1 MFSYLSKKIAVPQN
15 LAVEVV
21 SWNVGQGWLAIGG
34 ANGFLKVLKL
44 DGSAA
49 NGPLSSSN
57 SNDISMNQTLEGHQ
71 MGRSYDAILWFPVIH
86 LQHSIRVIVW
96 NENFRKLTTSDAK
109 GLIIVWSLNQGA
121 WFEEMVNNRNRSV
134 VTDMR
139 WSKDGQRICIVYED
153 GAVIVGTVDGQRL
166 WGKEMNSK
174 LSKVEWLPDSR
185 GLIFCTSKGE
195 VQIYDSEGIF
205 SHRIPTACLDPGDST
220 RFQSPEHMPPPNVE
234 VSSIEWWGS
243 SDSSGLLHAVEKH
256 SALPAVKLAA
266 KLSDAPH
273 LVYSTPNLCIAFV
286 NGKAQLMRGIQD
298 SHPIILDTGL
308 NIVDAKWSPSGQTI
322 AIAGISAYG
331 GLGGASTAHQGLSSG
346 STADSGVVKIYS
358 AFGQHLC
365 NQQIPTLTGRA
376 HGLKSIS
383 WEGSGARMA
392 LAVDSYIYFS
402 TIRCVSLDDI
412 EVDRLW
418 GYFASRTLLFVQK
431 GVCGNSASSHSA
443 GTQSRERVQGIG
455 KDPATV
461 TFWDTE
467 KDLKHVK
474 SIRDV
479 VAIATCDTS
488 EVCAIFTGELPS
500 EAYSTA
506 SNLTGMANLQF
517 VVRLYN
523 DIGAPVDEEGRSC
536 PIAPRSVAMTPEHL
550 LVASDDEIYL
560 WNYGKS
566 SSAVQGSGTSI
577 DRGYLGFGGTIR
589 VRSESMRHVDD
600 RSAGVAAEVDSYVPP
615 GGVIGTKDPIVDA
628 AIARGKALFICR
640 ASGIVQQYSS
650 LRLSYQGSFDAEC
663 RPQRISINCDATR
676 LSIID
681 VEGWLHVFELPN
693 HTEGSSTVILVN
705 AVSRGD
711 RRDIW
716 QSEWAADQPDLLAIM
731 EKSRMYILRSMK
743 PEEPV
748 TSEAYIYGFSDLQIK
763 GVMLDGSYLIESETK
778 TLRDTREI
786 LAKLSNLKDAFNYV
800 EANPHKR
807 LWRLLAES
815 ALEQLDVGVAEK
827 AFVRFSSYS
836 GIQLCHRL
844 RDLDDDVKR
853 RAEICAVY
861 SQRFEEAEALY
872 KDIDRKDLAIALR
885 LKLGDWLR
893 VVRLLEPEHV
903 PQVDPSGV
911 CNLVEDLGSVLKSVS
926 KQDLLK
932 QAYVECGRLLSRLV
946 SLTAA
951 VVIREAR
958 KVSQKF
964 RVIAHLESEYA
975 ALEDFESLY
984 QTAFRQL
991 PTTAAL
997 LQSDVARILSG
1008 VGQVD
1013 QAANLLFR
1021 TGEVHA
1027 AIKECVSSNHW
1038 SKAIELAEKYKT
1050 PMVET
1055 ILEKYAA
1062 HLIQTNRIF
1071 SAVELWQKAGRHV
1084 DAAKLL
1090 VRMADRTELEHR
1102 GADTIAFHNRLFPS
1116 RKKKL
1121 YLLSALEMESHKKKT
1136 LGRSATRALRFALK
1150 VRHRFSF
1157 KPR

>member
-1 MFSYLSKKIAVPQN
+1 VP
-15 LAVEVV
+15 A
-21 SWNVGQGWLAIGG
+21 
-34 ANGFLKVLKL
+34 
-44 DGSAA
+44 
-49 NGPLSSSN
+49 
-57 SNDISMNQTLEGHQ
+57 
-71 MGRSYDAILWFPVIH
+71 
-86 LQHSIRVIVW
+86 
-96 NENFRKLTTSDAK
+96 
-109 GLIIVWSLNQGA
+109 
-121 WFEEMVNNRNRSV
+121 
-134 VTDMR
+134 
-139 WSKDGQRICIVYED
+139 
-153 GAVIVGTVDGQRL
+153 
-166 WGKEMNSK
+166 
-174 LSKVEWLPDSR
+174 
-185 GLIFCTSKGE
+185 
-195 VQIYDSEGIF
+195 
-205 SHRIPTACLDPGDST
+205 
-220 RFQSPEHMPPPNVE
+220 
-234 VSSIEWWGS
+234 
-243 SDSSGLLHAVEKH
+243 
-256 SALPAVKLAA
+256 
-266 KLSDAPH
+266 
-273 LVYSTPNLCIAFV
+273 
-286 NGKAQLMRGIQD
+286 
-298 SHPIILDTGL
+298 
-308 NIVDAKWSPSGQTI
+308 
-322 AIAGISAYG
+322 
-331 GLGGASTAHQGLSSG
+331 
-346 STADSGVVKIYS
+346 
-358 AFGQHLC
+358 
-365 NQQIPTLTGRA
+365 LTGRA
-376 HGLKSIS
+376 HGLRSIS

-402 TIRCVSLDDI
+402 TIRCVSLDDF

-431 GVCGNSASSHSA
+431 SVCGNSVSSDSA
-443 GTQSRERVQGIG
+443 ETQSRERVQGIG
-455 KDPATV
+455 KDLATV
-461 TFWDTE
+461 TFWDTK

-479 VAIATCDTS
+479 VAVATCDTS
-488 EVCAIFTGELPS
+488 EVCAIFTGEVSS
-500 EAYSTA
+500 EASSSA
-506 SNLTGMANLQF
+506 SSLTGMVNLQF

-560 WNYGKS
+560 WNYRKS
-566 SSAVQGSGTSI
+566 SSVERPMLLARHSRSAQGVQGSGTSI

-600 RSAGVAAEVDSYVPP
+600 RSAGVAAEVDSYVPT
-615 GGVIGTKDPIVDA
+615 GGVMGTKDPIVDA

-716 QSEWAADQPDLLAIM
+716 QSEWAADQPDLLVIM

-800 EANPHKR
+800 EANPHRR

-844 RDLDDDVKR
+844 RGLDDDVKR

-893 VVRLLEPEHV
+893 VVRLLQPEHV

-911 CNLVEDLGSVLKSVS
+911 CNLVEDLGSVLKCVS

-932 QAYVECGRLLSRLV
+932 QA
-946 SLTAA
+946 
-951 VVIREAR
+951 
-958 KVSQKF
+958 
-964 RVIAHLESEYA
+964 
-975 ALEDFESLY
+975 
-984 QTAFRQL
+984 
-991 PTTAAL
+991 
-997 LQSDVARILSG
+997 
-1008 VGQVD
+1008 
-1013 QAANLLFR
+1013 
-1021 TGEVHA
+1021 TGEVVWVVA
-1027 AIKECVSSNHW
+1027 SFDAG
-1038 SKAIELAEKYKT
+1038 IELGN
-1050 PMVET
+1050 PMENYV
-1055 ILEKYAA
+1055 
-1062 HLIQTNRIF
+1062 
-1071 SAVELWQKAGRHV
+1071 S
-1084 DAAKLL
+1084 L
-1090 VRMADRTELEHR
+1090 VC
-1102 GADTIAFHNRLFPS
+1102 
-1116 RKKKL
+1116 
-1121 YLLSALEMESHKKKT
+1121 LSL
-1136 LGRSATRALRFALK
+1136 
-1150 VRHRFSF
+1150 
-1157 KPR
+1157 